1 MTNWQLGLVLLT
13 LWVGLCSMGLSWRVI
28 RTGKRADGLISA
40 ETRAAVAHEEAF
52 RKMIDPDQIDA
63 ELKRCASIREM
74 RAADRTSVPRKGT
87 TPARIRSAQDRKSGK
102 RLGRRTN

>member
-1 MTNWQLGLVLLT
+1 
-13 LWVGLCSMGLSWRVI
+13 
-28 RTGKRADGLISA
+28 
-40 ETRAAVAHEEAF
+40 
-52 RKMIDPDQIDA
+52 MIDPDQIDA